1 MYKDFINDFN
11 INFNIKV
18 EKIYNF
24 IILYF
29 INNCKK

>member
-1 MYKDFINDFN
+1 MYKDFIND
-11 INFNIKV
+11 FNIKV

>member
-1 MYKDFINDFN
+1 MYKDFIND
-11 INFNIKV
+11 FNIKV

-29 INNCKK
+29 INKCKK